1 MDALAYDKEMVKFE
15 STSVLSNAGVSD
27 YVEETMRSLGFT
39 IERLEYDDENGVR
52 KVNVIGK
59 LGQGHGGMAYFCHTD
74 VVPAD
79 PWYTADHGP
88 FEPTVIGDK
97 LYGRGSCDMKGSL
110 ACIFSAVEQFKRQ
123 DLKAPL
129 YVTCTAD
136 EEVGYI
142 GAQQVARESKFFREM
157 VEGGSNGIIGEPTR
171 LQVVYAHK
179 GTYGFVATARGRAA
193 HSSTGKGVNANL
205 KMIPFLA
212 EMKEIHDE
220 TEADPNW
227 KNDEF
232 DPPTIT
238 WNIGV
243 NDHTTAINITPP
255 QCVCTVYFRVMPGQD
270 ANILLERARSKAEEC
285 GIEFDV
291 PRQADPL
298 YVDPN
303 SGFVKETLN
312 LSGTNTAHT
321 VSYGT
326 DGTMFTEL
334 KNLVVFGPGDI
345 AQAHTHDEWIELEQ
359 LEKGTEMYAKL
370 IRNWCC

>member
-1 MDALAYDKEMVKFE
+1 MDALEYDRELVKFE
-15 STSVLSNAGVSD
+15 STSVLSNAQVSD
-27 YVEETMRSLGFT
+27 YVEETLRSLDFT
-39 IERLEYDDENGVR
+39 TERLEYDDENGVR
-52 KVNVIGK
+52 KANVIGK
-59 LGQGHGGMAYFCHTD
+59 LGAGRGGMAYFCHTD

-79 PWYTADHGP
+79 PWYTDEHGP

-110 ACIFSAVEQFKRQ
+110 ACIFSAAERFKSQ
-123 DLKAPL
+123 DFKAPL
-129 YVTCTAD
+129 YVACTAD
-136 EEVGYI
+136 EEIGYI
-142 GAQQVARESKFFREM
+142 GAQQVANESKFFREL

-171 LQVVYAHK
+171 LEVVYAHK
-179 GTYGFVATARGRAA
+179 GTYGFVATAKGRAA
-193 HSSTGKGVNANL
+193 HSSTGKGINANL

-212 EMKEIHDE
+212 EMKTIHDE
-220 TEADPNW
+220 TEADPAW

-243 NDHTTAINITPP
+243 NDHTKAINITPP

-270 ANILLERARSKAEEC
+270 PNILLERAGAKAAEC

-291 PRQADPL
+291 PRRADPL
-298 YVDPN
+298 YVDPK
-303 SGFVKETLN
+303 SDFVKEVLE
-312 LSGTNTAHT
+312 LSGRNTAHT

-326 DGTMFTEL
+326 DGTMFTAL

-345 AQAHTHDEWIELEQ
+345 AQAHTHDEWIELDQ

-370 IRNWCC
+370 IQHWCC